1 MYKLLYT
8 IRTRSESH
16 VSVFHISL
24 LFYALRLFFIIDTAN
39 GIYHYYTIPFS
50 KVLKNHLRADDVA

>member
-1 MYKLLYT
+1 MFKLLYT

-24 LFYALRLFFIIDTAN
+24 LFYVLRLFFIIIDTAN
-39 GIYHYYTIPFS
+39 GIYQYYTIPFS
-50 KVLKNHLRADDVA
+50 KVLKII